1 MNAIILAA
9 GQGTRLMPMTND
21 KPKCLVKLFGK
32 SILER
37 QIDVLQNCGIS
48 DITVVTGYKS
58 ESINISKIKK
68 IHNNDFKTTNM
79 LESFSCAFK
88 KLSDSTI
95 VSYGDIIFE
104 KKILEKLIQSKDDI
118 SVVVDQN
125 WEKYW
130 KIRFDNPLSDA
141 ESLKLNDENYIT
153 SIGQNVKNSSEIQ
166 GQYIGLMKFQ
176 NNGILQVKKFY
187 KNAKKDSKDNPNPLN
202 PKIPFRQSYMTDLL
216 HGLIKNNF
224 KLKAVMV
231 KNGWLELD
239 SVYDYELYQ
248 KLYSSNDL
256 IKFIEIND

>member
-1 MNAIILAA
+1 
-9 GQGTRLMPMTND
+9 
-21 KPKCLVKLFGK
+21 
-32 SILER
+32 
-37 QIDVLQNCGIS
+37 
-48 DITVVTGYKS
+48 
-58 ESINISKIKK
+58 
-68 IHNNDFKTTNM
+68 
-79 LESFSCAFK
+79 
-88 KLSDSTI
+88 
-95 VSYGDIIFE
+95 
-104 KKILEKLIQSKDDI
+104 
-118 SVVVDQN
+118 
-125 WEKYW
+125 
-130 KIRFDNPLSDA
+130 
-141 ESLKLNDENYIT
+141 
-153 SIGQNVKNSSEIQ
+153 
-166 GQYIGLMKFQ
+166 MKFQ

>member
-1 MNAIILAA
+1 
-9 GQGTRLMPMTND
+9 
-21 KPKCLVKLFGK
+21 
-32 SILER
+32 
-37 QIDVLQNCGIS
+37 
-48 DITVVTGYKS
+48 
-58 ESINISKIKK
+58 
-68 IHNNDFKTTNM
+68 M

-187 KNAKKDSKDNPNPLN
+187 KNAKIRNSSIFDNWHFIVNSSISCPNP
-202 PKIPFRQSYMTDLL
+202 
-216 HGLIKNNF
+216 
-224 KLKAVMV
+224 
-231 KNGWLELD
+231 
-239 SVYDYELYQ
+239 
-248 KLYSSNDL
+248 
-256 IKFIEIND
+256 